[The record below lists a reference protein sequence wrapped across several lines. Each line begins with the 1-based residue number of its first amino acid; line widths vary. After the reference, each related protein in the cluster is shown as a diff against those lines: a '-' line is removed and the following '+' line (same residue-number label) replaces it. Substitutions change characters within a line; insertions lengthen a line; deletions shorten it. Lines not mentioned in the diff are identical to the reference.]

1 MDRVN
6 SPGISFGHGANLGPL
21 TPEDRIASVIR
32 RLDVW
37 ADLNPTRITGPAL
50 LRLRSLVA
58 ELRAAYADLL
68 RENLLKHG
76 EHNE

>member
-37 ADLNPTRITGPAL
+37 ADLNP
-50 LRLRSLVA
+50 RLRSLVA